1 MKVDAEKQNYITTR
15 LWGSDKGEELGRLVL
30 YIDGKQLGYR
40 GAGDYSTLNQADAEA
55 EAPGRFFYETLPLPP
70 FLTKGKSTVS
80 VKVIALGPR
89 WWYGPTFETY
99 QKPFTKESRGIYRF
113 YTHTDGYFVPPPE
126 EKQGEAP
133 NASVRPAPGE
143 EVMEQSRKVVL
154 DRINR
159 MLKEEI
165 TANSAPKAY
174 QIPILFLAAAYNTEW
189 TPAYHNPMAIERIV
203 QLGDGRAMDF
213 FLDNTW
219 VSKNWI
225 GAGPLGEAIIETW
238 PEIGKRMQ
246 EKVQMNGNEIT
257 RGEAWSRLLK
267 ASVDYWR
274 THRRSYTNQSM
285 IVDYNIYTAN
295 RGLSLIDPS
304 LALPESHTLHFLYE
318 AVGIEPWLGS
328 DAGGENTG
336 EKDVP
341 YQNVA
346 IPFGNNY
353 NLITTKGVSRELGWV
368 AGYGETILRF
378 MHDMVLITG
387 DEKIREQLRKID
399 NTRLCFRYPAL
410 DADGYRCMKLS
421 SEIDERGEHFPVS
434 GAAYAD
440 NYASRENWGM
450 DLPAILTDDP
460 KTVGAA
466 QQSLEDNQYFAF
478 IASRLKSD
486 DTLGMMRNLDEY
498 AKAKTLPPSSYR
510 LPMSEGQPDF
520 VFTDEESPVVA
531 LKHGD
536 TRLFVNLYFRA
547 ENAVNRV
554 ARVFEI
560 TPKITR
566 IATVRTDVE
575 VNESGKTFVR
585 PDHLQ
590 GIRNEEKLKPPGDT
604 SHQAWAGEVMPIAKR
619 PDDASQ
625 PPYGAWGPFVGKA
638 DFYTLRYGDYLI
650 AMNTTQART
659 FTLPAQP
666 DHPTAKDLVTGK
678 EINLKAGVPVPPLTT
693 IVLFLGKNG

>member
-1 MKVDAEKQNYITTR
+1 MTSRFMRFPFCRKAESPALLLVISLLLSLSGCDNTSPSAPKNPDISSSPITDTLAIGDNASEHQHGVQLGASERFTGGLGEPAVKLLPSGTKAWESAPMEFTMKVDAEKQNYITTR

-378 MHDMVLITG
+378 M
-387 DEKIREQLRKID
+387 
-399 NTRLCFRYPAL
+399 
-410 DADGYRCMKLS
+410 
-421 SEIDERGEHFPVS
+421 
-434 GAAYAD
+434 
-440 NYASRENWGM
+440 
-450 DLPAILTDDP
+450 
-460 KTVGAA
+460 
-466 QQSLEDNQYFAF
+466 
-478 IASRLKSD
+478 
-486 DTLGMMRNLDEY
+486 
-498 AKAKTLPPSSYR
+498 
-510 LPMSEGQPDF
+510 
-520 VFTDEESPVVA
+520 
-531 LKHGD
+531 
-536 TRLFVNLYFRA
+536 
-547 ENAVNRV
+547 
-554 ARVFEI
+554 
-560 TPKITR
+560 
-566 IATVRTDVE
+566 
-575 VNESGKTFVR
+575 
-585 PDHLQ
+585 
-590 GIRNEEKLKPPGDT
+590 
-604 SHQAWAGEVMPIAKR
+604 
-619 PDDASQ
+619 
-625 PPYGAWGPFVGKA
+625 
-638 DFYTLRYGDYLI
+638 
-650 AMNTTQART
+650 
-659 FTLPAQP
+659 
-666 DHPTAKDLVTGK
+666 
-678 EINLKAGVPVPPLTT
+678 
-693 IVLFLGKNG
+693 